1 MFQFSLK
8 KESCWRGGGRECLLL
23 VPNGPGVAVGLR
35 LDVGQRQVLGAWYP
49 TFTKAGKAQ
58 GHTQITFRRQVC
70 KATEWQVS
78 RFPVPVDSVR
88 FSDYAASFDNELF
101 RFFSISVNKPGITL
115 CAGFLKSG
123 MIEEGGSARVC

>member
-88 FSDYAASFDNELF
+88 LHIMPLPLTTSFFD
-101 RFFSISVNKPGITL
+101 FFPSQ
-115 CAGFLKSG
+115 
-123 MIEEGGSARVC
+123 